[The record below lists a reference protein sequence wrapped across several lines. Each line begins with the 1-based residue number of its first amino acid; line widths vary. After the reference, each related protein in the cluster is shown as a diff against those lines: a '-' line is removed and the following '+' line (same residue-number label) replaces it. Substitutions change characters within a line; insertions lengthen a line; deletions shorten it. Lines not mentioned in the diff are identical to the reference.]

1 MDSEEECKCIRV
13 GGHLE
18 AVRWNLWPRSY
29 HSSPGPLA
37 LDDWTSDPH
46 IWLYYVESSDGLLPE
61 DDVLRSTNTQYW
73 SIHDVQRYF
82 IGELHCETVLFTY
95 QYPNIRM
102 PTRLGSYFL
111 KANTALKLPTALYM
125 KELFRSLETTLK
137 KMVQNQA
144 QMHRLIFCDQLIQLN
159 RLDYYKRRTFFKLLE
174 HILSFQENLQLVSL
188 ENMCCS
194 RLEGVRLIQQLACF
208 NSHSLKYLF
217 LWRFVL
223 PNENPLLV
231 NYSYLT
237 GSGKHIP
244 RPETRHCF
252 LRSLAEMRNLRM
264 LALEYSYI
272 ADSTGAALISLLTV
286 LRRPHFRLQLICR
299 EDQIPGRTDASLG
312 VGGHHIPDTAW
323 RRVNIACPDLYLLMA
338 FFRIRDYDNI
348 RRFLTPSI
356 PLRETHLQFGID
368 LFKQQRQDSDL
379 SCFIR
384 HIAWRYGDTLVTL
397 SIHQWRG
404 AIFQLQDI
412 VELIPGLVRLL
423 YIGLVEEDDLRSLF
437 NLIACG
443 VVRKLKQV
451 NIQVQD
457 EESKREFWSDSVRK
471 LNEEFKDIMSLFD
484 IEFCLKIYKS

>member
-1 MDSEEECKCIRV
+1 
-13 GGHLE
+13 
-18 AVRWNLWPRSY
+18 
-29 HSSPGPLA
+29 
-37 LDDWTSDPH
+37 
-46 IWLYYVESSDGLLPE
+46 
-61 DDVLRSTNTQYW
+61 
-73 SIHDVQRYF
+73 
-82 IGELHCETVLFTY
+82 
-95 QYPNIRM
+95 
-102 PTRLGSYFL
+102 
-111 KANTALKLPTALYM
+111 
-125 KELFRSLETTLK
+125 
-137 KMVQNQA
+137 
-144 QMHRLIFCDQLIQLN
+144 
-159 RLDYYKRRTFFKLLE
+159 
-174 HILSFQENLQLVSL
+174 
-188 ENMCCS
+188 
-194 RLEGVRLIQQLACF
+194 
-208 NSHSLKYLF
+208 
-217 LWRFVL
+217 
-223 PNENPLLV
+223 
-231 NYSYLT
+231 
-237 GSGKHIP
+237 
-244 RPETRHCF
+244 
-252 LRSLAEMRNLRM
+252 MRNLRM

>member
-1 MDSEEECKCIRV
+1 MR
-13 GGHLE
+13 
-18 AVRWNLWPRSY
+18 A
-29 HSSPGPLA
+29 
-37 LDDWTSDPH
+37 
-46 IWLYYVESSDGLLPE
+46 
-61 DDVLRSTNTQYW
+61 
-73 SIHDVQRYF
+73 
-82 IGELHCETVLFTY
+82 
-95 QYPNIRM
+95 
-102 PTRLGSYFL
+102 
-111 KANTALKLPTALYM
+111 
-125 KELFRSLETTLK
+125 
-137 KMVQNQA
+137 
-144 QMHRLIFCDQLIQLN
+144 IFQD
-159 RLDYYKRRTFFKLLE
+159 
-174 HILSFQENLQLVSL
+174 NLQLVSL

-194 RLEGVRLIQQLACF
+194 RLEGVRLLQQLACF

-231 NYSYLT
+231 NYSYIT

-244 RPETRHCF
+244 RPETRRCF
-252 LRSLAEMRNLRM
+252 LRSLAEMRNLRI
-264 LALEYSYI
+264 LALEYSHI

-299 EDQIPGRTDASLG
+299 EDQIPGRADASHG

-356 PLRETHLQFGID
+356 PLRETHLQFAID
-368 LFKQQRQDSDL
+368 LFKRQRQDSDL

-404 AIFQLQDI
+404 AIVQLQGF

-423 YIGLVEEDDLRSLF
+423 YIGLVDEDDLRSLF

-443 VVRKLKQV
+443 VARKLKQV
-451 NIQVQD
+451 HIQVQD
-457 EESKREFWSDSVRK
+457 EERKREFWSGAVRK
-471 LNEEFKDIMSLFD
+471 LNEEFKEIMSLFD
-484 IEFCLKIYKS
+484 IEFCLKVYKS